1 MRGSTTRPGCTR
13 SRLRSSRRWSPGGS
27 PCGASWGSGM
37 LVLEGR
43 AFVGGEIRPTSIGI
57 EDGKIV
63 AIKKR
68 LRGRPVYWYS
78 DALILP
84 GGVDVH
90 VHFREPGMTE
100 KDDFSSGTESAAA
113 GGVTTVV
120 DMPNTR
126 PSVTSRE
133 ALRSKLRLVSR
144 AANVDFRPYAAPPS
158 AKDVDPL
165 REATAFKMYLAE
177 STNAPVIPS
186 FQVAG
191 EILAATAGLGTH
203 VTAHCEDARLFGKRI
218 ATSPEEDHPIRN
230 PGAEVSAA
238 QEL

>member
-1 MRGSTTRPGCTR
+1 
-13 SRLRSSRRWSPGGS
+13 
-27 PCGASWGSGM
+27 M
-37 LVLEGR
+37 LVIEGR
-43 AFVGGEIRPTSIGI
+43 AFLDGRIEPGAIGVD
-57 EDGKIV
+57 DGKIV
-63 AIKKR
+63 AIKKG
-68 LRGRPVYWYS
+68 LRGDPVYRYG

-84 GGVDVH
+84 GGIDVH

-100 KDDFSSGTESAAA
+100 KEDFSSGTESAVA

-120 DMPNTR
+120 DMPNTK
-126 PSVTSRE
+126 PPVSTPE
-133 ALRSKLRLVSR
+133 ALRTKARLVSR
-144 AANVDFRPYAAPPS
+144 SANVDFGLYAAPAS

-203 VTAHCEDARLFGKRI
+203 VAAHCEDPRRFGQGN
-218 ATSPEEDHPIRN
+218 ATSLGARHRIRK
-230 PGAEVSAA
+230 PGAAGSAV
-238 QEL
+238 